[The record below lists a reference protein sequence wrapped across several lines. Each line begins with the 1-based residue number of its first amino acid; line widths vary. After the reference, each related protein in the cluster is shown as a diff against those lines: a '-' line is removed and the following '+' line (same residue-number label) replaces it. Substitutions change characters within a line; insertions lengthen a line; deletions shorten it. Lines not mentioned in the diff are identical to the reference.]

1 MAALGHWSRLHE
13 RVLDPASDGDGARL
27 ARAEL
32 PAAAAVAVGL
42 TAATPFWLPP
52 GQTAG
57 YVDSEPLSEAD
68 RADVRLPFPQ
78 VLVALADP
86 IHLPPTKASTT
97 DAGLDHTLSELDHGV
112 VRQQRSRAKD
122 NPTLLDVVREV
133 ADSEVWDKRPQLAD
147 VIAAR
152 GALVEG
158 VLLLGDAL
166 GKPSDTFA
174 WCLAVPA
181 LTGGVL
187 GRWVVP
193 ARCSRSAFSDQIV
206 NLAAVA
212 AWADW
217 HAPDR
222 ELEVPPDVSGRK
234 LRKLVDSPDF
244 KRLEERGGAGGV
256 CVLNVKRT
264 SGDRATGNDGPGRTV
279 APHVRR
285 GHWRRQYHGPGRQLV
300 KRIRITPVLVNAGRS
315 GIAPRVY
322 RLPIDDTTKTR

>member
-42 TAATPFWLPP
+42 TAATPFWIPP

-57 YVDSEPLSEAD
+57 YVDSEPLSETD
-68 RADVRLPFPQ
+68 RADVHLPFPQ

-97 DAGLDHTLSELDHGV
+97 DPGLDHTLSELDHGV

-122 NPTLLDVVREV
+122 NPTLFDMVRQVV
-133 ADSEVWDKRPQLAD
+133 DSEVWDKRPQLAD

-234 LRKLVDSPDF
+234 LRK
-244 KRLEERGGAGGV
+244 
-256 CVLNVKRT
+256 
-264 SGDRATGNDGPGRTV
+264 PGRT
-279 APHVRR
+279 R
-285 GHWRRQYHGPGRQLV
+285 GPAGMNAKNLS
-300 KRIRITPVLVNAGRS
+300 IMAGRS
-315 GIAPRVY
+315 VNSGE
-322 RLPIDDTTKTR
+322 L